1 MIYLITRFLRKEALL
16 IFLLSAAMI
25 FAGCASNKADVEKLD
40 TDEGSVEPNLITDII
55 TAEDSESTTVAVRG
69 NRYLTYTSIK
79 QDIPLGILFYFHET
93 GLGESIQ
100 STYTPE
106 SDIITSI
113 ETSELTDQEGTTR
126 ILISLKNDIPYDVT
140 PDDTGIKI
148 SFSKTSEISASSDLA
163 EGSKAPE
170 SVQATKPVEVIIP
183 AATRL
188 KSVDASKL
196 KESIK
201 VNVNA
206 DGIIKDYKS
215 FTIASPARIVFDIYN
230 IKSPFKKQKT
240 VPINSKWVSRVRHYG
255 YPDKVRVVLDT
266 KKKYLSAFSA
276 YPIET
281 GLEIH
286 VGKDTGAPVVA
297 AVAEKVFIPEKKTPV
312 PEEKPVA
319 AEKMKPASAYT
330 KPAWVNRVDFLGKE
344 TGKSTVIIGTTH
356 PVNYDLVEVADKLL
370 RIKLFNTKLPKY
382 RRRPLITTRFE
393 SAVDR
398 ITPFFKPAVKNTS
411 IVAIEL
417 REKVPYTVE
426 QKEDLLLIHFEAS
439 SIPPKPFEQAN
450 LPSWKKVFAQMDVA
464 ASEEDLKEVKEK
476 LPGAVTGTSVDRTP
490 GLAQETE
497 YEKVQSGEPGEIL
510 FDKREQD
517 LYDLKR
523 QRKTEAHSGKP
534 RIVDAYYGKIAKK
547 YTGEKIALDFYETD
561 IKNVFRILKEISRQ
575 NFAIDKD
582 VSGKITL
589 SFDRPVPWDQVL
601 DLVLK
606 MNKLGRIYE
615 GDIIRIA
622 TLETLKEEEVE
633 RKEKL
638 KAKQDAAYQEDLITA
653 FLPISYTSASE
664 LAIAHLILKGS
675 EKIISKASGSTFK
688 GFDNTAVTG
697 KSIFNPKRGIVST
710 DARLNMVIITDVP
723 DSVKRAKEIIQK
735 LDKVTPQVMIEAKV
749 VEVNSDF
756 TNEIGVDWS
765 SSMGPFT
772 SEGLDGTMSGDVA
785 MNLPVAS
792 AGTIGFAFN
801 KITGTPFVLNA
812 QLTAMETRG
821 EGKIVSAPRILTLDG
836 KTALIKHGYQYPYF
850 QVSDG
855 EVTVTFKDI
864 VLSLE
869 VTPMVTPDDRVLMQ
883 IHVTKDDVGNF
894 VSTDDFDVPS
904 IIKNEA
910 ETELLVNDGDTI
922 VIGGI
927 VKTNKTT
934 STTGWPGLQNIPL
947 LGWLFKK
954 EGKTEHSEELL
965 IFITPK
971 IVQLEQ
977 RHAVD

>member
-1 MIYLITRFLRKEALL
+1 MIYLIARFLRKEALI
-16 IFLLSAAMI
+16 IFLLSAAVI

-40 TDEGSVEPNLITDII
+40 DVEVSVTPNLITDII
-55 TAEDSESTTVAVRG
+55 TAEDSESTTVTVRG
-69 NRYLTYTSIK
+69 NHFLTYTSIK

-93 GLGESIQ
+93 GLDESIQ
-100 STYTPE
+100 SIYTPE

-148 SFSKTSEISASSDLA
+148 SFSKTSDLKETEISAA
-163 EGSKAPE
+163 
-170 SVQATKPVEVIIP
+170 SVTEDEKEVSGAIQAAKPVDKSIP

-188 KSVDASKL
+188 ESVYAL
-196 KESIK
+196 KYEEKVK

-206 DGIIKDYKS
+206 DGVIKNYKS
-215 FTIASPARIVFDIYN
+215 FTIKSPARIVFDIYN

-240 VPINSKWVSRVRHYG
+240 VPVNSKWVSRVRHFG

-266 KKKYLSAFSA
+266 KKKFLSAFSA
-276 YPIET
+276 YPVKT
-281 GLEIH
+281 GLEIY
-286 VGKDTGAPVVA
+286 VGEDAGGPIPASS
-297 AVAEKVFIPEKKTPV
+297 EKVFAPEKKALV

-319 AEKMKPASAYT
+319 SPEKIKPASAYT
-330 KPAWVNRVDFLGKE
+330 KPAYVNRIDFLSKE
-344 TGKSTVIIGTTH
+344 TGKSAVIIGTTH
-356 PVNYDLVEVADKLL
+356 PVNYDLVEVTDKLL
-370 RIKLFNTKLPKY
+370 RINLFNTKLPKY

-398 ITPFFKPAVKNTS
+398 ITPFFKPAENTS
-411 IVAIEL
+411 IVAVEL
-417 REKVPYTVE
+417 REKVLYTIE

-450 LPSWKKVFAQMDVA
+450 LPSWKKVFAQVNVS
-464 ASEEDLKEVKEK
+464 ASEEDKKEVEEK
-476 LPGAVTGTSVDRTP
+476 LPGAVTGTSVEKMPIKKTP
-490 GLAQETE
+490 GLSQETE
-497 YEKVQSGEPGEIL
+497 YEKVSSDKPGKVYY
-510 FDKREQD
+510 DKRDQD

-523 QRKTEAHSGKP
+523 QRKVDVYTGK
-534 RIVDAYYGKIAKK
+534 IEDFDTYYGKTAKK

-561 IKNVFRILKEISRQ
+561 IKNVFRILKEISGQ

-582 VSGKITL
+582 VTGKVTL
-589 SFDRPVPWDQVL
+589 SFDKPVPWDQVL

-622 TLETLKEEEVE
+622 TLESLKEEEDQ
-633 RKEKL
+633 RREKL
-638 KAKQDAAYQEDLITA
+638 KAKQEADAQEDLVTA
-653 FLPISYTSASE
+653 FIPISYTDAKEMVEKHIEPIIKSAEKESKG
-664 LAIAHLILKGS
+664 LKDRY
-675 EKIISKASGSTFK
+675 K
-688 GFDNTAVTG
+688 VT
-697 KSIFNPKRGIVST
+697 SDERT
-710 DARLNMVIITDVP
+710 NMVIITAAPKVI
-723 DSVKRAKEIIQK
+723 KRAKEIIQK
-735 LDKVTPQVMIEAKV
+735 LDRVTPQVMIEAKV

-756 TNEIGVDWS
+756 KDEIGIDWS
-765 SSMGPFT
+765 ASGGPWPAG
-772 SEGLDGTMSGDVA
+772 GLSGTTSGDVA

-792 AGTIGFAFN
+792 AGTIGFAFK

-812 QLTAMETRG
+812 QLTALEKRG
-821 EGKIVSAPRILTLDG
+821 EGKIISSPKILTLDG
-836 KTALIKHGYQYPYF
+836 KTAMIKHGFQYPYF
-850 QVSDG
+850 EISDG
-855 EVTVTFKDI
+855 DVTVKFKDI

-883 IHVTKDDVGNF
+883 IHVTKDDVGDF
-894 VSTDDFDVPS
+894 VSGSGFDVPS

-934 STTGWPGLQNIPL
+934 STSGWPGLQNIPL

-954 EGKTEHSEELL
+954 EGKQETSEELL

-977 RHAVD
+977 RHVVD

>member
-1 MIYLITRFLRKEALL
+1 MIHLITRFIRKKALI
-16 IFLLSAAMI
+16 IFLLSATVI

-40 TDEGSVEPNLITDII
+40 DVEVSVESNFITDII
-55 TAEDSESTTVAVRG
+55 TAEDSESTTVTVRG
-69 NRYLTYTSIK
+69 NRFLTYTSIK

-93 GLGESIQ
+93 GLDESIQ
-100 STYTPE
+100 SIYTPE

-148 SFSKTSEISASSDLA
+148 SFSKTSDLKETEIAAADLTEDEKEASG
-163 EGSKAPE
+163 EI
-170 SVQATKPVEVIIP
+170 QAAKPVDASIP
-183 AATRL
+183 AATSL
-188 KSVDASKL
+188 KSVYVL
-196 KESIK
+196 KYEENLK

-206 DGIIKDYKS
+206 DGVIKNYKF
-215 FTIASPARIVFDIYN
+215 FTIKSPARIVFDIYN

-240 VPINSKWVSRVRHYG
+240 VPVNSKWVSRVRHFG

-266 KKKYLSAFSA
+266 KKTYLSSFSA
-276 YPIET
+276 YPKET
-281 GLEIH
+281 GLQIH
-286 VGKDTGAPVVA
+286 VGKDAGAPVLA
-297 AVAEKVFIPEKKTPV
+297 SSEKVFTPEKKAPM

-319 AEKMKPASAYT
+319 SAEKMKPPSTYT
-330 KPAWVNRVDFLGKE
+330 KPAWVNRIDFLGKE

-382 RRRPLITTRFE
+382 RSRPLITTRFE

-450 LPSWKKVFAQMDVA
+450 LPSWKKVFAQMDVE
-464 ASEEDLKEVKEK
+464 ASEEDLKEVEEK
-476 LPGAVTGTSVDRTP
+476 VPDIVAGTSVGKIPVEKTP
-490 GLAQETE
+490 GLGQKAE
-497 YEKVQSGEPGEIL
+497 YEKVLGDKPEEVYY
-510 FDKREQD
+510 DKRDQD
-517 LYDLKR
+517 LYDIKR
-523 QRKTEAHSGKP
+523 QRKVDVYTGK
-534 RIVDAYYGKIAKK
+534 VEDFDTYYGKTAKQ

-582 VSGKITL
+582 VTGKVTL
-589 SFDRPVPWDQVL
+589 SFDKPVPWDQVL

-606 MNKLGRIYE
+606 MNKLGRVYE
-615 GDIIRIA
+615 GNIIRIA
-622 TLETLKEEEVE
+622 SLETLKEEENQ
-633 RKEKL
+633 RREKL
-638 KAKQDAAYQEDLITA
+638 KAKQEADAQEDLLTA
-653 FLPISYTSASE
+653 FIPVSYTDAKEMVEKHIEPIIKSAEKESKG
-664 LAIAHLILKGS
+664 LKDRY
-675 EKIISKASGSTFK
+675 K
-688 GFDNTAVTG
+688 VT
-697 KSIFNPKRGIVST
+697 S
-710 DARLNMVIITDVP
+710 DDRLNMVIITAAPKVI
-723 DSVKRAKEIIQK
+723 KRAKEIIQK
-735 LDKVTPQVMIEAKV
+735 LDRVTPQVMIEAKV
-749 VEVNSDF
+749 VEVNSDY
-756 TNEIGVDWS
+756 TNEIGIDWS
-765 SSMGPFT
+765 SDIGPWT
-772 SEGLDGTMSGDVA
+772 SGSLDGSMSGDVA

-792 AGTIGFAFN
+792 AGTIGFAFTKLN
-801 KITGTPFVLNA
+801 GTPFVLNA
-812 QLTAMETRG
+812 QLTAMQTRG
-821 EGKIVSAPRILTLDG
+821 EGKIISSPKILTLDG
-836 KTALIKHGYQYPYF
+836 KTAMIKHGFQYPYF
-850 QVSDG
+850 EIDDG
-855 EVTVTFKDI
+855 DITVKFKDI

-883 IHVTKDDVGNF
+883 IHVTKDDVGDF
-894 VSTDDFDVPS
+894 VSGSGFDVPS

-910 ETELLVNDGDTI
+910 NTELLVNDGDTV

-927 VKTNKTT
+927 VKSNRAT
-934 STTGWPGLQNIPL
+934 STSGWPGLQNIPL

-954 EGKTEHSEELL
+954 EGKQETSEELL

-977 RHAVD
+977 RHVVD

>member
-1 MIYLITRFLRKEALL
+1 MIHLITRFLRKKALI

-25 FAGCASNKADVEKLD
+25 FAGCASKKADVEKLD
-40 TDEGSVEPNLITDII
+40 NNEISVSPNLITDII
-55 TAEDSESTTVAVRG
+55 TAEDLESTTVTVKG

-100 STYTPE
+100 STYAPE
-106 SDIITSI
+106 SDIITAI

-126 ILISLKNDIPYDVT
+126 ILISLKKDIPYDVT

-148 SFSKTSEISASSDLA
+148 SFSKASEISVSSDLA

-188 KSVDASKL
+188 KFVDASKL

-240 VPINSKWVSRVRHYG
+240 VPVNSKWVSRVRHFG

-276 YPIET
+276 YPIAT

-297 AVAEKVFIPEKKTPV
+297 SAEKVFIPEKKVPV

-319 AEKMKPASAYT
+319 VEKMKPASAYT

-356 PVNYDLVEVADKLL
+356 PVNYDLVEVTDKLL

-426 QKEDLLLIHFEAS
+426 QKEDILLIHFEAS
-439 SIPPKPFEQAN
+439 SIPPKPFEQAS

-464 ASEEDLKEVKEK
+464 ASEEDLKEVEEK
-476 LPGAVTGTSVDRTP
+476 MPGAVAGTAVEKMPIEKTP
-490 GLAQETE
+490 GLSHETE
-497 YEKVQSGEPGEIL
+497 YEKVSKDKPGEVYY
-510 FDKREQD
+510 DKRDQD

-523 QRKTEAHSGKP
+523 QRKTDVYTGKME
-534 RIVDAYYGKIAKK
+534 DFDTYYGKTAKR

-582 VSGKITL
+582 VTGKVTL
-589 SFDRPVPWDQVL
+589 SFDKPVPWDQVL

-622 TLETLKEEEVE
+622 TLETLKEEEDQ
-633 RKEKL
+633 RREKL
-638 KAKQDAAYQEDLITA
+638 KAKQAADAQEDLVTA
-653 FLPISYTSASE
+653 FIPVSYTDAKEMVEKHIEPIIKSAEKESKG
-664 LAIAHLILKGS
+664 LKDRY
-675 EKIISKASGSTFK
+675 K
-688 GFDNTAVTG
+688 VT
-697 KSIFNPKRGIVST
+697 SDDRT
-710 DARLNMVIITDVP
+710 NMVIITAAPKVI
-723 DSVKRAKEIIQK
+723 KRAKEIIQK
-735 LDKVTPQVMIEAKV
+735 LDKVTPQVMIEARV

-756 TNEIGVDWS
+756 TNELGVDWS

-772 SEGLDGTMSGDVA
+772 SAGLDGTMSGDVA

-821 EGKIVSAPRILTLDG
+821 EGKIISSPKILTLDG
-836 KTALIKHGYQYPYF
+836 KTAMIKHGYQYPYF
-850 QVSDG
+850 EISDG
-855 EVTVTFKDI
+855 DVTVKFKDI

-883 IHVTKDDVGNF
+883 IHVTKDDVGDF
-894 VSTDDFDVPS
+894 VSGSGFDVPS

-910 ETELLVNDGDTI
+910 ETELLVNDQDTI

-954 EGKTEHSEELL
+954 EGKSEISEELL

-977 RHAVD
+977 RHVVD